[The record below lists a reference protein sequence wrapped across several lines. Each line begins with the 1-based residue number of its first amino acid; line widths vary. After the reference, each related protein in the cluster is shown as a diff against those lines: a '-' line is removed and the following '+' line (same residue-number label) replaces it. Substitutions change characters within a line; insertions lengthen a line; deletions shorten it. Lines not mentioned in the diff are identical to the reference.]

1 VRSAGRSSLPTTVA
15 EERKLI
21 RQVYDRL
28 LAAYGPQ
35 GWWPGDDS
43 AFTVVVGA
51 ILTQSAA
58 WANVEKALANL
69 ETAGALSPRGL
80 LALPEQELA
89 RLVRPSGYYNAKA
102 RKLRAFAEMLAA
114 DFAAS
119 LDRLFSLPLDALRAR
134 LLATHGIGP
143 ETADDIILY
152 AARRPVFVVDAYTRR
167 VFSRLGLRPE
177 RGAYNDWQALFTSA
191 LPRDVTIF
199 NEYHAL
205 LVRHAKVSCRKLPLC
220 DACCLAELCPAPRSS
235 PASSSLR

>member
-1 VRSAGRSSLPTTVA
+1 MGK
-15 EERKLI
+15 EHKLI

-69 ETAGALSPRGL
+69 ESAGALSPRGL
-80 LALPEQELA
+80 LALPERELA

-102 RKLRAFAEMLAA
+102 RKLRAFAEMLAT
-114 DFAAS
+114 DFASS

-143 ETADDIILY
+143 ETADDILLY

-177 RGAYNDWQALFTSA
+177 RQAYRDWQALFTSA

-205 LVRHAKVSCRKLPLC
+205 LVRHAKVSCRKAPLC
-220 DACCLAELCPAPRSS
+220 DGCCLAELCPAPRSS
-235 PASSSLR
+235 PAASELR

>member
-1 VRSAGRSSLPTTVA
+1 MSRQRD
-15 EERKLI
+15 LI
-21 RQVYDRL
+21 PQVYDHL

-69 ETAGALSPRGL
+69 ERAGALSPRGL
-80 LALPEQELA
+80 LGLSEEELA
-89 RLVRPSGYYNAKA
+89 RLVRPSVYYKAKA

-114 DFAAS
+114 DFGGS
-119 LDRLFSLPLDALRAR
+119 LERLLSLPQEALRAR

-143 ETADDIILY
+143 ETADDIVLY
-152 AARRPVFVVDAYTRR
+152 AVRRPVFVVDVYTRR
-167 VFSRLGLRPE
+167 IFSRLGLRPE
-177 RGAYNDWQALFTSA
+177 REAYGDWQGLFTSA
-191 LPRDVTIF
+191 LPQDATLF

-205 LVRHAKVSCRKLPLC
+205 LVRHAKVACHKAPLC
-220 DACCLAELCPAPRSS
+220 EGCCLLELCPTGRSVLRAPE
-235 PASSSLR
+235 LR

>member
-1 VRSAGRSSLPTTVA
+1 VSGQRD
-15 EERKLI
+15 LI
-21 RQVYDRL
+21 PQVYDRL

-69 ETAGALSPRGL
+69 DRAGALSPRGL
-80 LALPEQELA
+80 LRLREEELA

-102 RKLRAFAEMLAA
+102 RKLRAFAEMLAV
-114 DFAAS
+114 DFGGS
-119 LDRLFSLPLDALRAR
+119 LERLFALPLAEMRAR

-143 ETADDIILY
+143 ETADDILLY

-167 VFSRLGLRPE
+167 IFSRLGLRPE
-177 RGAYNDWQALFTSA
+177 REAYAGWQALFTSA
-191 LPRDVTIF
+191 LPRDVTLL

-205 LVRHAKVSCRKLPLC
+205 LVRHAKAACRKVPVC
-220 DACCLAELCPAPRSS
+220 EGCCLAALCATGRPALSAPELR
-235 PASSSLR
+235 